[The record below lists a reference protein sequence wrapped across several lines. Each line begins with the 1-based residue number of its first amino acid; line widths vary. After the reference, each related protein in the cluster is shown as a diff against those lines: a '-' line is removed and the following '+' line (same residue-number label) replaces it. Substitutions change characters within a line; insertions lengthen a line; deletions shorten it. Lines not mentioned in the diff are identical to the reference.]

1 MTRVEKIGQRLLLL
15 EAEIRDGEEIGRTP
29 SQELLREFE
38 GVKTAKAKFGSP
50 SLAIARREDV
60 QMYQLF
66 RYVCTDCGFIVEMT
80 GYQSEATLRCPLCGH
95 NVLFWSRMEA
105 DIEDRR

>member
-1 MTRVEKIGQRLLLL
+1 MTRLEKIGQRLLLL
-15 EAEIRDGEEIGRTP
+15 EAEVRESVENGRTP

-50 SLAIARREDV
+50 SLAMARREDV

-66 RYVCTDCGFIVEMT
+66 RYVCTNCGFIVEMRS
-80 GYQSEATLRCPLCGH
+80 YQSEATLRCLLCGH
-95 NVLFWSRMEA
+95 NVVFWCRIEA
-105 DIEDRR
+105 EIEARR